1 MEEKGMPDDKTM
13 YFKMFHA
20 SEKALALILTVQQ
33 ECEELFIA
41 DSSPELKVISFS
53 PKEGETTGGE

>member
-1 MEEKGMPDDKTM
+1 MPDDKTM

-53 PKEGETTGGE
+53 PKEDGITDEE

>member
-1 MEEKGMPDDKTM
+1 MPDDKTM

-41 DSSPELKVISFS
+41 DSSSELRVISFS
-53 PKEGETTGGE
+53 PKEDGTTDEE

>member
-1 MEEKGMPDDKTM
+1 MPDYKTM

-53 PKEGETTGGE
+53 PKEDGITDEE

>member
-1 MEEKGMPDDKTM
+1 MPDSKTM

-41 DSSPELKVISFS
+41 DSSSELRVISFS
-53 PKEGETTGGE
+53 PKEDGTTDEE

>member
-1 MEEKGMPDDKTM
+1 MPDDKTM

-41 DSSPELKVISFS
+41 DSSPELRVISFS
-53 PKEGETTGGE
+53 PKEDGITDEE

>member
-1 MEEKGMPDDKTM
+1 MPDNKTM

-20 SEKALALILTVQQ
+20 SEKALALILTVQR

-41 DSSPELKVISFS
+41 DSSPELRVISFS
-53 PKEGETTGGE
+53 PKEDGTTDEE